1 MNSAKKLLTAVT
13 IALAC
18 TASVRAND
26 DGDRFQPMQQLQG
39 VWLSQVTIRDCPSG
53 AALAG
58 PFPGMIS
65 FQTGGTI
72 GETGPALPN
81 SMRGPGF
88 GVWHR
93 TGRSAFSETLTFQR
107 FDLSGIFLG
116 TQVIHAMPNVAN
128 DSRSYVAL
136 GGTFEV
142 KDQHGSTISTGCSSA
157 TGVRF
162 Q

>member
-1 MNSAKKLLTAVT
+1 MNSTKKLLTAVT
-13 IALAC
+13 LALAC
-18 TASVRAND
+18 AASGRASDNS
-26 DGDRFQPMQQLQG
+26 DRFQPMPQLQG
-39 VWLSQVTIRDCPSG
+39 VWLSQVTIRDCASG
-53 AALAG
+53 AAIAG

-72 GETGPALPN
+72 GESGPALPN
-81 SMRGPGF
+81 STRGPGY
-88 GVWHR
+88 GVWRR
-93 TGRSAFSETLTFQR
+93 TGRSTFSETLTFQR

-116 TQVIHAMPNVAN
+116 TQVIHATPKVAN

-136 GGTFEV
+136 GGKFEV
-142 KDQHGSTISTGCSSA
+142 KDQHGSTIATGCSSA

>member
-1 MNSAKKLLTAVT
+1 MNSTKKLLTAVT

-18 TASVRAND
+18 TASVQAND
-26 DGDRFQPMQQLQG
+26 DGAHFQPMPQLQG
-39 VWLSQVTIRDCPSG
+39 VWLSQVTIRDCVSG

-58 PFPGMIS
+58 AFPGVIS

-72 GETGPALPN
+72 GESGPALPN
-81 SMRGPGF
+81 TTRGPGY
-88 GVWHR
+88 GVWQR
-93 TGRSAFSETLTFQR
+93 TGRSTFSETLTFQR

-116 TQVIHAMPNVAN
+116 TQVIHAVPKVAN
-128 DSRSYVAL
+128 DSRSYVGL

-142 KDQHGSTISTGCSSA
+142 KDQHGSTIATGCSSA